1 VDPGLYVTFFTE
13 GEPLGRELPPVGPLE
28 HLVVRD
34 RDRSLIAD
42 RKLGEQADAFAG
54 GGRWI
59 EAELELRRATGR
71 EPGGPTRSALRIA
84 APEGVY
90 LRFVAFDE
98 GAEHEPLPE
107 LGPYAVVV
115 VGRRGVE
122 ADGDPL
128 ATRAATNLWELT
140 GVGGSAF
147 VGVIR
152 PDIAFR
158 TRSTAYHP
166 DIDRIRAV
174 PQEAATAVTQPAAP
188 AAPSPAQ
195 SRPAEEASLTLR
207 DRIGS
212 EPSTARLSKAVADD
226 EQREWGGAL
235 WRLRYGIIGA
245 LVVLII
251 AFSIPSIRAFFSAVG
266 SGGATVGIGTPVTS
280 PDWTYNVGR
289 VRRVTTIGAARA
301 NGTYLVVQI
310 AATNRAQSGAQLLPT
325 NFVLH
330 AATGEQYP
338 AQPTTS
344 SVYSSAENPGSLF
357 VWPTDFPVGRPI
369 LVPLI
374 FEVNPSIDG
383 TQLVIVD
390 VPTTRIRLE

>member
-1 VDPGLYVTFFTE
+1 
-13 GEPLGRELPPVGPLE
+13 
-28 HLVVRD
+28 
-34 RDRSLIAD
+34 
-42 RKLGEQADAFAG
+42 
-54 GGRWI
+54 
-59 EAELELRRATGR
+59 
-71 EPGGPTRSALRIA
+71 
-84 APEGVY
+84 
-90 LRFVAFDE
+90 
-98 GAEHEPLPE
+98 
-107 LGPYAVVV
+107 
-115 VGRRGVE
+115 
-122 ADGDPL
+122 
-128 ATRAATNLWELT
+128 
-140 GVGGSAF
+140 
-147 VGVIR
+147 
-152 PDIAFR
+152 
-158 TRSTAYHP
+158 
-166 DIDRIRAV
+166 
-174 PQEAATAVTQPAAP
+174 
-188 AAPSPAQ
+188 
-195 SRPAEEASLTLR
+195 
-207 DRIGS
+207 
-212 EPSTARLSKAVADD
+212 
-226 EQREWGGAL
+226 L